1 MWIKEVSEEFDLWGC
16 VVHDDG
22 DDVEAMWFVLDAEHL
37 SIDTRGTRDLAPLA
51 FIDVDLRWRE
61 PVGRARLYFDE
72 AKRVAVVT
80 DQIDFSIDD
89 CAAQV
94 AADGKREVGS
104 DESIAELIEIC
115 SGVRFAEVA

>member
-1 MWIKEVSEEFDLWGC
+1 
-16 VVHDDG
+16 
-22 DDVEAMWFVLDAEHL
+22 MWFVLDAEHL

-61 PVGRARLYFDE
+61 PVGRTSLYFDE
-72 AKRVAVVT
+72 AEGVAVVG
-80 DQIDFSIDD
+80 DQIDLGVDD

-94 AADGKREVGS
+94 AADGKLEVGG

-115 SGVRFAEVA
+115 GGVRFPEVAE